1 MQIFAIN
8 LWVEFCSVL
17 QVALSGKVANMKVLI
32 SPVVLPEFRVD
43 LYNRLNNDF
52 ELEVVVAH
60 GTSNMPVFTGKMEKK
75 FSEIVLVNKEFHF
88 CGFSFVW
95 QKGLI
100 KEVLFGSYD
109 VFLPQGNFGILS
121 NYPILLIRWLR
132 GKKNIVWMC
141 AYERPEV
148 SFGIK
153 KKIRNKVSGM
163 VLKLFHG
170 SVAYSSHAKEYLVS
184 RGMPAECIRVIGNT
198 VDVKSL
204 HEKSSMLQRQV
215 CQEALGLK
223 GDVILFVGKLT
234 AAKKIELLLYA
245 LKELID
251 SGRDDVMLV
260 LLGDG
265 PVRGGLEVLSRD
277 LGLND
282 HVRFEGVVI
291 DGKEKYFR
299 VATVAVMPGS
309 GGLFINDCMASGLPV
324 ILSYSDG
331 THFDLIEDNVTG
343 VLFERDNEKDLAK
356 KISMLLDDESLR
368 NRIASRAEEL
378 ILEKYTIDKMAEN
391 FNQALMEL

>member
-1 MQIFAIN
+1 
-8 LWVEFCSVL
+8 
-17 QVALSGKVANMKVLI
+17 MKVLI

-52 ELEVVVAH
+52 ALEVVVAH
-60 GTSNMPVFTGKMEKK
+60 GTSSMPVFAGKQAKK
-75 FSEIVLVNKEFHF
+75 FREIRLENKEFHF
-88 CGFSFVW
+88 AGFSFVW
-95 QKGLI
+95 QKGLLR
-100 KEVLFGSYD
+100 EVLSGSYD
-109 VFLPQGNFGILS
+109 VFLPQGNFGVLS

-153 KKIRNKVSGM
+153 KKIRNKVSSL

-184 RGMPAECIRVIGNT
+184 RGMPVERIRVIGNT
-198 VDVKSL
+198 VDVNSL
-204 HEKSSMLQRQV
+204 HEKVAKLEKQV
-215 CQEALGLK
+215 CREELGLQ

-251 SGRDDVMLV
+251 GDCGDVTLV

-265 PVRGGLEVLSRD
+265 PVRANLEALSYD
-277 LGLND
+277 LGVSD

-299 VATVAVMPGS
+299 AATVAVMPGS
-309 GGLFINDCMASGLPV
+309 GGLFINDCMASGLPI

-331 THFDLIEDNVTG
+331 THFDLIEDKVTG

-356 KISMLLDDESLR
+356 KISMLLADEMLR
-368 NRIASRAEEL
+368 NRIASQAMRL
-378 ILEKYTIDKMAEN
+378 ILDKYTIDRMAEN